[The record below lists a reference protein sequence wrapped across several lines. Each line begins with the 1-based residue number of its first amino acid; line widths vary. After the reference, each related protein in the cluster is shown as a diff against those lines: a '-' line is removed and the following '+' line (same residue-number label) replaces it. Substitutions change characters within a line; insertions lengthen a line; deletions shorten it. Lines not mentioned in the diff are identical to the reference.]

1 MIKEAIC
8 EGSDV
13 EEALL
18 NAKRELGVTDTDDY
32 DFGTISTFLDTI
44 DSKDSIELEAIIYDF
59 NSI

>member
-32 DFGTISTFLDTI
+32 DFEVVQREE
-44 DSKDSIELEAIIYDF
+44 KK
-59 NSI
+59 NSVCSAVVPQR